1 MNRYGQGIRNYNEG
15 LVGQV
20 GNTFEGKPLTNVE
33 QPQALNVQM
42 PTPKPLPEETPKS
55 LFEQLIDKT
64 QEDVDNRREYLEE
77 LREHNK
83 SMRQALFAK
92 ALPKED
98 KEREQRLQRLGK
110 TQAITDFLS
119 ALAGGI
125 IGTSTK
131 NYSPATPN
139 VAGQYSVDLSNLRQ
153 INEARREKANQLQMQ
168 LELANMAEEEKYA
181 AADLATAQE
190 QKNAIIKH
198 LADLEEK
205 GVDFANK
212 KALQDEA
219 AKAKAEEAEKKRK
232 FDSEENEKERKHDSA
247 ENAKR
252 NTATKEAAE
261 IRANGRNK
269 NKIEFGD
276 FIIKGAPES
285 DLTALY
291 FYLVDAT
298 KDKVEPVQEYESGI
312 AIGAKENPTP
322 NEMKAWVRKNRKAL
336 LPHLQ
341 SWSEKRNYDLI
352 EDYPQEV
359 ATTETYHNNHVE
371 WE

>member
-55 LFEQLIDKT
+55 LFEQLIEKT

-153 INEARREKANQLQMQ
+153 INEARRDKANQLQLQ

-198 LADLEEK
+198 LAQLEEK
-205 GVDFANK
+205 GVDFTNKWKLQKDKQDFDAEQNTKKIEASAKEAKERNEATIKAANIRAANSASNK
-212 KALQDEA
+212 K
-219 AKAKAEEAEKKRK
+219 EEKR
-232 FDSEENEKERKHDSA
+232 
-247 ENAKR
+247 
-252 NTATKEAAE
+252 
-261 IRANGRNK
+261 
-269 NKIEFGD
+269 IELGD
-276 FIIKGAPES
+276 FYIQGTDDKSLMGI
-285 DLTALY
+285 Y
-291 FYLVDAT
+291 HYLVEKSGLKGVT
-298 KDKVEPVQEYESGI
+298 EKDPLDDRVDIVKEEP
-312 AIGAKENPTP
+312 TDR
-322 NEMKAWVRKNRKAL
+322 EMKNWIRKNRKAL
-336 LPHLQ
+336 LPYLKTWADNRGYTIEMEEQ
-341 SWSEKRNYDLI
+341 EEKT
-352 EDYPQEV
+352 P
-359 ATTETYHNNHVE
+359 TSNNFSVV
-371 WE
+371 WKN